1 MVITCKNTVL
11 ENYRKSLILQ
21 QCKRSEQ
28 RLNLG
33 KNFINMSKVVNFRQ
47 TVLPDRSTILGQ
59 KLVENA
65 KIQKS
70 KLDILAWFSNIVLM
84 VVKWLDWDFLHWII
98 QKFFLGPESICIIL
112 EVKEKSVVHKA
123 LKLEGSTGVHHI
135 NHCLV
140 ISAQNILFLSSHHAP
155 LLHTCPNGHR
165 QCTSSDWT
173 LLKCKI

>member
-1 MVITCKNTVL
+1 MF
-11 ENYRKSLILQ
+11 ENHRKCLILQ
-21 QCKRSEQ
+21 IASEASGQ
-28 RLNLG
+28 KFITNA
-33 KNFINMSKVVNFRQ
+33 KNGQ
-47 TVLPDRSTILGQ
+47 TVIPDRSTLFDQ
-59 KLVENA
+59 KI
-65 KIQKS
+65 KW
-70 KLDILAWFSNIVLM
+70 DILAWFSNTVVM